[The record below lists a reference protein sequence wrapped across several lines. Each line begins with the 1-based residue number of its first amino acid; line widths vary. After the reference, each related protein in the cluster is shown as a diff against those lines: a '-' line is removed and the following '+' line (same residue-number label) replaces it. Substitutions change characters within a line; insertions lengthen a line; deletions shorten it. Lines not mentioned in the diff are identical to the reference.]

1 MLFLKNTLAL
11 SSLFTI
17 LFLGD
22 FNLSGTPL
30 AILILPLLISLLTI
44 VDQPKFSKYQL
55 VILGLFFTLSV
66 FFAFKTI
73 SASHP
78 PGYVYWVLNFCFS
91 LLIAMFLISGNYFN
105 RFSLNDV
112 FFALGLWLIFI
123 IGGYFGFD
131 GRNGF
136 IFGPNVLYR
145 VFVFFFLY
153 IVFMTISLF
162 GNSRLWF
169 LILITLG
176 LSSIILTQSRAAIP
190 VFIVNLFIIYNLKGQ
205 LNKKIFYPLFIFVLG
220 TFFWLINQPVMND
233 MRILQFDIESNN
245 SLILRVNAYLFFI
258 ENFFDLIFSSG
269 IEYSNFF
276 KNVGDVGFSYP
287 HNLILELIIY
297 YGFLGFV
304 TAFIVIK
311 KFLFICFNEYSGSLK
326 NRFFLSLCAL
336 GFLAL
341 QFSGSLA
348 DNYGFL
354 ALLLVTPIILYKKRT
369 IRAIYGS

>member
-22 FNLSGTPL
+22 FNLSGIPL
-30 AILILPLLISLLTI
+30 AFLILPLFIILLVI

-91 LLIAMFLISGNYFN
+91 LLVAMFLISGNYFN
-105 RFSLNDV
+105 QFSLNDV

-123 IGGYFGFD
+123 IGGYFGYD
-131 GRNGF
+131 GRSGF

-145 VFVFFFLY
+145 VHVFLFLY
-153 IVFMTISLF
+153 IVFMIISLY

-169 LILITLG
+169 LILITLCFI
-176 LSSIILTQSRAAIP
+176 SIIHTQSRAAIP
-190 VFIVNLFIIYNLKGQ
+190 VFIVGLFIIFNFKGH
-205 LNKKIFYPLFIFVLG
+205 LNKKIFYSLLVFVLG
-220 TFFWLINQPVMND
+220 TFFWLINQPVFSD
-233 MRILQFDIESNN
+233 MRILQYDFESNN
-245 SLILRVNAYLFFI
+245 AILLRINAYVFFIANYSNLIL
-258 ENFFDLIFSSG
+258 STG
-269 IEYSNFF
+269 IDYHQFYSQ
-276 KNVGDVGFSYP
+276 VGDEGFWYP
-287 HNLILELIIY
+287 HNVVLELIIN
-297 YGFLGFV
+297 YGFIGLIPASILI
-304 TAFIVIK
+304 TKFI
-311 KFLFICFNEYSGSLK
+311 FICLSEYSGILK
-326 NRFFLSLCAL
+326 YRFFLSLCAL

-348 DNYGFL
+348 DNYGFMALIL
-354 ALLLVTPIILYKKRT
+354 ATPFLVQKNTKTRVIN
-369 IRAIYGS
+369 GN